1 MRQTITLDTQS
12 HGVTYAKGFEA
23 IGIQAG
29 LKKSGKHDLALIY
42 TKQKAAVA
50 GTFTQNKVPPLRSMC
65 QKKQWPPAR
74 RTPSFQTPAAP
85 MPAPVRKA

>member
-1 MRQTITLDTQS
+1 MKQTITLDTQS

-42 TKQKAAVA
+42 TKQK
-50 GTFTQNKVPPLRSMC
+50 GGGSRHLHTE
-65 QKKQWPPAR
+65 
-74 RTPSFQTPAAP
+74 
-85 MPAPVRKA
+85 